1 MPKKMMAALAILLLT
16 ALVLVFN
23 TKGADISVHLVFTT
37 VTAIK
42 SIVFLGFIAVGVAIG
57 LLLK

>member
-1 MPKKMMAALAILLLT
+1 MPKKMIAALAILLLT

-23 TKGADISVHLVFTT
+23 TKGSDIPVHLVFTT

>member
-1 MPKKMMAALAILLLT
+1 MHKQMIAALAILLLT

-23 TKGADISVHLVFTT
+23 TKGPEVEVNLIFSAVQG
-37 VTAIK
+37 IK
-42 SIVFLGFIAVGVAIG
+42 SVVFLGFIAVGVAIG

>member
-1 MPKKMMAALAILLLT
+1 MNKKMFAALAILLLT

-23 TKGADISVHLVFTT
+23 TKGMNISVNLIFTT
-37 VTAIK
+37 VSAIK
-42 SIVFLGFIAVGVAIG
+42 SIVFLGFIAIGVAIG